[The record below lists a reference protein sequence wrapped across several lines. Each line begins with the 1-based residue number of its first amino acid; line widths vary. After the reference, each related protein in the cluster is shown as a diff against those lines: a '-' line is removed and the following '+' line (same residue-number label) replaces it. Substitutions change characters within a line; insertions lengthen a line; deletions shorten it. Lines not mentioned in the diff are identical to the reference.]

1 MEKKTNDKKY
11 VNGKKYSNVD
21 KFTNYKIWKSMR
33 YETIDKY

>member
-21 KFTNYKIWKSMR
+21 KFTNYKIWKSIR
-33 YETIDKY
+33 YETIDKH

>member
-1 MEKKTNDKKY
+1 MEEKTNDKKY

-21 KFTNYKIWKSMR
+21 KFTNYKIWKSIR

>member
-21 KFTNYKIWKSMR
+21 KFTNYKIWKSIR